1 MTPEMFNSFTP
12 PSTSIVDRLRHRAEH
27 LGSQVAFTF
36 LVDGEDE
43 EIKLTYGQLDQRCQA
58 IAAELQARGMEGER
72 ALLLFP
78 PGLDF
83 IAAFF
88 GCLYAGVIAVP
99 AYPPRRNRNMVR
111 IQAIAEDAQAKVALT
126 LSDVYDRMVPMFEE
140 TPKLKT
146 IEWISTDKVEDK
158 LAAKWNQT
166 GITAETLAFL
176 QYTSGSTGTPKGVM
190 LNHGN
195 MMHNSALISY
205 AFEMTRSVRACFWLP
220 MYHDMGLIGGVLQ
233 PMQIGQPNVLMS
245 PMAFLQQPYRWLRAI
260 SKYQC
265 NVSGG
270 PNFAYELCVQKI
282 TPEQRE
288 KLDLSSWELAFN
300 GAEPVKPET
309 LDRFAKT
316 FEPCGFRREAFYP
329 CYGMAEA
336 TLIISGGM
344 KKSPP
349 VIQAV
354 DGYSLDQ
361 HQVVDADPD
370 DDGAR
375 SIVGCGNTLP
385 DQRILIVDPDTF
397 HKKQFDE
404 VGEVWVQGPSIAK
417 GYWRNEE
424 ATEKIFNA
432 YTSDTDEGPFLR
444 TGDLGF
450 MQANGELFITGRLK
464 DMIIVRGVNRY
475 PQDIEQTV
483 TQCHDLMDGMTAAA
497 VMAEVADKERLIV
510 VAEAPRAKRKDLTD
524 IIAAIRRE
532 VAIEHEVSVDG
543 VALIRR
549 GSIPKTSSGKIQR
562 HACREHFLTHTL
574 PVLERW
580 VAWDE
585 VQVSE
590 EIQRVKLRRAQ
601 LEAARAD
608 AEGLAVSDPLVRQ
621 RTVQMVIDKIRE
633 IAKDRGRQIEPD
645 TDILELDLDSL
656 ERMEIIASIED
667 HYGARF
673 PDDVLPSMRTVA
685 QVADSIEIYL
695 AGDEMLPASPG
706 EIPQEMFGFSALP
719 EYRQVRQIS
728 EQLGDLGLPNPY
740 FQVLDSPTS
749 ATAIVDGKEVINFAG
764 YNYLGLAEHAE
775 VKKAAIQAIESLGV
789 STSGSRLISGERE
802 LHRDLESELAKF
814 IGVQSSMLMSGGH
827 AANETTIGHL
837 LRTGDLILHDSMAH
851 SSIITGANLS
861 GARRRPYPHNDWR
874 ELDEILHDIRKDY
887 RRVLI
892 VAEGIYGMEGD
903 VCPLPQLVEIR
914 NRHKTWLM
922 VNEAHSLGTLGNTGR
937 GVCEHF
943 SIDPN
948 QIDIWIGTLSKAFGS
963 AGGFVAGSHELID
976 YLKHTASGFVYSAGL
991 SPPATAAALAS
1002 LRELEQHPDW
1012 VAKLQQNADL
1022 VRDLAKK
1029 AGLNTG
1035 SSDKSPIVP
1044 IIVGDSMMTMILAQ
1058 KLLADGVNAR
1068 PLTYPAVEESAAR
1081 LRLFVNAHHTKDQIR
1096 QTINKLA
1103 ALWSKLQRENHASAG

>member
-1 MTPEMFNSFTP
+1 MIPEMLNSFTP
-12 PSTSIVDRLRHRAEH
+12 PSTTIVDRLRHRAEH
-27 LGSQVAFTF
+27 QGPQVAFTF

-43 EIKLTYGQLDQRCQA
+43 EVKLTYEQLDRRCQA

-88 GCLYAGVIAVP
+88 GCLYAGVVAVP

-111 IQAIAEDAQAKVALT
+111 IQAIADDAQAKVALT
-126 LSDVYDRMVPMFEE
+126 VAEVYERMVPMLEE
-140 TPKLKT
+140 TPGLKT
-146 IEWISTDKVEDK
+146 IEWVNVDQVEDK
-158 LAAKWNQT
+158 QSALWMPPPIT
-166 GITAETLAFL
+166 GETLAFL

-190 LNHGN
+190 LSHGN
-195 MMHNSALISY
+195 MIHNSDIISY
-205 AFEMTRSVRACFWLP
+205 AFEHTRSVRTAFWLP

-265 NVSGG
+265 NISGG

-300 GAEPVKPET
+300 GAEPVRPDT
-309 LDRFAKT
+309 LERFAKM

-349 VIQAV
+349 IIQAV
-354 DGYSLDQ
+354 DGYSLDR

-375 SIVGCGNTLP
+375 LIVGCGNTLP

-397 HKKQFDE
+397 EKKPADE
-404 VGEVWVQGPSIAK
+404 VGEVWVSGPSIAK
-417 GYWRNEE
+417 GYWRNPE
-424 ATEKIFNA
+424 ATETIFHA
-432 YTSDTDEGPFLR
+432 YTSDTHEGPFLR

-450 MQANGELFITGRLK
+450 MQNGELFITGRLK
-464 DMIIVRGVNRY
+464 DMLIIRGVNRY
-475 PQDIEQTV
+475 PQDIEHTV
-483 TQCHDLMDGMTAAA
+483 QQCHDLMDGMTAAA
-497 VMAEVADKERLIV
+497 VMAEVADRERLIV
-510 VAEAPRAKRKDLTD
+510 IAEAPRAKRKDLTD
-524 IIAAIRRE
+524 IIAAIRKE
-532 VAIEHEVSVDG
+532 VAIEHEVSVDA

-621 RTVQMVIDKIRE
+621 RTVQMVIDKVRE
-633 IAKDRGRQIEPD
+633 IAKDRARQIDPE

-667 HYGARF
+667 YYGARF
-673 PDDVLPSMRTVA
+673 PDDILPSMRTVA
-685 QVADSIEIYL
+685 QVADCIEIYL
-695 AGDEMLPASPG
+695 ATDDVRPAVLS

-728 EQLGDLGLPNPY
+728 DQLRDLGLPNPY
-740 FQVLDSPTS
+740 FQVMDGPTS
-749 ATAIVDGKEVINFAG
+749 ATASMGGNEVINFAG
-764 YNYLGLAEHAE
+764 YNYLGLAERPE
-775 VKKAAIQAIESLGV
+775 VKQAAIDAIQTLGT
-789 STSGSRLISGERE
+789 STSGSRLISGERALHGE
-802 LHRDLESELAKF
+802 LEGELAQF
-814 IGVQSSMLMSGGH
+814 IGVDAAMLMPGGH
-827 AANETTIGHL
+827 AANETVIGHL
-837 LRTGDLILHDSMAH
+837 LRTGDLIVHDAMAH
-851 SSIITGANLS
+851 GSVITGANLS
-861 GARRRPYPHNDWR
+861 GARRRPFPHNDWR

-903 VCPLPQLVEIR
+903 ICPLPELVEIR
-914 NRHKTWLM
+914 KRHKTWLM
-922 VNEAHSLGTLGNTGR
+922 VNEAHSLGTLGKTGG
-937 GVCEHF
+937 GVREHF
-943 SIDPN
+943 DVAPEDV
-948 QIDIWIGTLSKAFGS
+948 DIWMGTLSKSLGS
-963 AGGFVAGSHELID
+963 SGGFVAGSHDLIE

-991 SPPATAAALAS
+991 SPPSTAAALAA
-1002 LRELEQHPDW
+1002 LRLLKKHPQW
-1012 VAKLQQNADL
+1012 VSKLQQNSQL
-1022 VRDLAKK
+1022 VRDLARK

-1035 SSDKSPIVP
+1035 ASELSPVVP

-1058 KLLADGVNAR
+1058 KLLADGVNVR

-1096 QTINKLA
+1096 QTINKLT